1 MIAYQNDSRVRNEI
15 VTLRGEKKNLN
26 HRGHGGHGEKSKSH
40 RGDAEARRRAGQ
52 EAPQISADER
62 SSEIEKEKPNHRGH
76 EGTRRNTKI
85 SPRRHGGTEKREA
98 QKISPQITLMTLIYT
113 DQKFRRLFDL

>member
-1 MIAYQNDSRVRNEI
+1 MSAYQNDSKVRNEI
-15 VTLRGEKKNLN
+15 VTLRGKKKNLN

-62 SSEIEKEKPNHRGH
+62 SSEIEKKKPNHRGH
-76 EGTRRNTKI
+76 EGHGETPKSHHGDTEARR
-85 SPRRHGGTEKREA
+85 REKR
-98 QKISPQITLMTLIYT
+98 KKSHH
-113 DQKFRRLFDL
+113 R